1 MQFRK
6 QKQEDFKFQA
16 RLQYIARTCPSSMDT
31 KGWEGID
38 KGKQEIRKGREEGD
52 HILFFLQY
60 SFSHWLRQSYTDI
73 S

>member
-38 KGKQEIRKGREEGD
+38 KGKQEIRKGREEAYKNW
-52 HILFFLQY
+52 LFSPTSIPPYL
-60 SFSHWLRQSYTDI
+60 
-73 S
+73 